1 MSTMTG
7 FAGVYPILYSF
18 FRPDGRLDHAAM
30 QLQVDR
36 CIAAGA
42 HGIAV
47 LGNVTESGKLT
58 QAERIELM
66 QVVGEAAVG
75 RVPYAVTV
83 GEPSIESQ
91 KAFVRRAEAAGAS
104 WVILQPPPV
113 KGVPEKELVRFF
125 GAVADASSLPVAI
138 QNNPVNMDVW
148 LSNPSL
154 IELHRSHPNVTLL
167 KGEGPASWVQQLIE
181 ASGGSLG
188 VFAGL
193 AGIEH
198 ITNLRSG
205 CVGLIPAP
213 DCVDVQIRIHDLW
226 REGTTEAQSQAELLH
241 RAILPL
247 IVFMTRN
254 LQSHQLAVGKRFLA
268 RRLGL
273 DEVHVRPPA
282 VEPTPFQLEE
292 VARLG
297 ALLGPLDGSSPERIQ
312 NLVQA

>member
-1 MSTMTG
+1 MTS

-18 FRPDGRLDHAAM
+18 FGPDGRLDDAAM
-30 QLQVDR
+30 RLQVDR

-47 LGNVTESGKLT
+47 LGNVTETAKLT
-58 QAERIELM
+58 HAERIELM
-66 QVVGEAAVG
+66 HVVGEAIAG

-91 KAFVRRAEAAGAS
+91 QAFVRQAEAAGAS

-113 KGVPEKELVRFF
+113 KGVPESALVRFF
-125 GAVADASSLPVAI
+125 GAVADAASLPVAI

-154 IELHRSHPNVTLL
+154 IELHRNHPNVALL
-167 KGEGPASWVQQLIE
+167 KGEGAASWVQQLIE
-181 ASGGSLG
+181 ATDGSLA

-213 DCVDVQIRIHDLW
+213 DCVDVQIRIHELW
-226 REGTTEAQSQAELLH
+226 QEGTSEARSRAERLH
-241 RAILPL
+241 RVNLPL

-268 RRLGL
+268 HRLGL
-273 DEVHVRPPA
+273 DDVHVRPPA
-282 VEPTPFQLEE
+282 VEPTAFQLEE
-292 VARLG
+292 VERLG
-297 ALLGPLDGSSPERIQ
+297 AILGPLDGNSPERVRGMI
-312 NLVQA
+312 